1 MYFFNQK
8 ERKMAFT
15 PIVSSQTVTS
25 ETVDGEQTISKGG
38 IASGTTIDGGY
49 QTIASGG
56 IASSTIID
64 GGQQTISKGGKA
76 GNTVINSSGW
86 QDVASGGLANS
97 TVINSGGELWV
108 ECGGSASVIDQRAG
122 GAIYATTSAK
132 ITSGANTRTDGHSA
146 FSVINGVA
154 SNFLLENGG
163 GLEVSSGQS
172 AVNTIITSG
181 GYQYVWGGM
190 ANSTAINSSGFL
202 YVFDGGTASNTI
214 INDGGNMNLGAE
226 WYPEGRGGK
235 ANSTTIN
242 SGGIQNISS
251 GGTATNTII
260 NEGSQLVYSGG
271 TASNTIVNSGGSM
284 YLCSGGTAS
293 GALTIDGG
301 HVTIEY
307 SDDLQPAAMGFKL
320 ANAQADDTL
329 LTIQSGVVG
338 DISHT
343 AFTLDVNNTATGTYI
358 LGSGADLI
366 GMGGAVFTV
375 KDDGQNVNVKVGS
388 SYTFADGDKLSL
400 VLTDAETD
408 QLTADFTAGG
418 LLPAVPAGLKRTVTG
433 SSVLFD
439 WSDAAGATKYDI
451 LVDDNADFSSPEFE
465 DLPGPSQAST
475 SLADGTYYW
484 QVQACNA
491 AGRSDWAGGGS
502 FTIGADITPPSVP
515 TGLTQ
520 LMVGKKV
527 ALDWADSTDAG
538 GIKRYELQG
547 DNQPDLGGQS
557 NDAPLYV
564 TESKYSITLPDG
576 MIYWHV
582 RAQDNVGNWS
592 DWSETSSFM
601 VDLAPP
607 TVPTGLKV
615 TLEGSTLNYD
625 WNDSTDANGIKQYE
639 IMSDDSDLSNPLGA
653 DLITVTESGASIP
666 DTNIGTVY
674 GKVRAQDNSGKWS
687 AWSKPV
693 LLTVTGT
700 LEANGSVSDW
710 VGSTDVYK
718 MTLTNAGTLNLNL
731 TGLSG
736 DANLALFDGKGKQL
750 KISSA
755 KGPAAEN
762 ISTALFKGDYYVKV
776 IPVGKAADTDYT
788 LTSTFD
794 PYPDDNAGDTSS
806 WANVI
811 GELEDGVAVER
822 NDWTGFGDPAD
833 YYRLKLT
840 NAGALSLNLNLI
852 DLSGDANLTL
862 LDSKGK
868 VLKTSSTK
876 GHIDEAI
883 AISLQAGD
891 YFVKVAPADLG
902 KGTVDNTRYNLSSK
916 VDYFPEDKVGN
927 TASGAAVIGE
937 LADTVIVELPG
948 WVGFGDPAD
957 YYRLTLTNAGFLS
970 LNLNQID
977 LSGDANLTL
986 LDKKGKVLI
995 ASSAKGHSDE
1005 AIAMALLADDYFVKV
1020 APADLG
1026 KGIINNT
1033 HYNLSSTVNYF
1044 PEDKVGNTASV
1055 AAVIGEL
1062 ADKIIVECKDWT
1074 GFGDPADYYRLTLTT
1089 AGALNLNLT
1098 GLSGDANLTLLDS
1111 KGKVL
1116 KTSANISRADELIA
1130 AALAAGD
1137 YLVKVAPADLG
1148 KGTGSNTDYTLRCMV
1163 DYSTGDPFATAVE
1176 LTSSGATQGF
1186 LGFGNTEDYYKF
1198 EVLSNGAT
1206 VTGGLNGFNSDV
1218 NLYVYDSKHKLLA
1231 SSTKSGLTP
1240 ESMDSGV
1247 GKVAAGTYYVKVMLA
1262 GTAATGYEL
1271 DFNLD
1276 QAISRQIIGAAGP
1289 LTGSADT
1296 GLTGDPLKKSSGLLA
1311 G

>member
-1 MYFFNQK
+1 
-8 ERKMAFT
+8 MAFT
-15 PIVSSQTVTS
+15 PIVSSQTVTG
-25 ETVDGEQTISKGG
+25 ETVDGAQTISKGG
-38 IASGTTIDGGY
+38 IASSTTIDGGY
-49 QTIASGG
+49 QTIAS
-56 IASSTIID
+56 
-64 GGQQTISKGGKA
+64 GGKA

-132 ITSGANTRTDGHSA
+132 ITSGTNTRTDGHSA

-190 ANSTAINSSGFL
+190 ANSTAINTSGIL

-214 INDGGNMNLGAE
+214 INDGGNMNLGAD
-226 WYPEGRGGK
+226 WYTEGRGGK

-242 SGGIQNISS
+242 SGGSQNISS

-260 NEGSQLVYSGG
+260 NEGYQLVYSGG
-271 TASNTIVNSGGSM
+271 TASNTIVNSGGGM

-301 HVTIEY
+301 RVIIEY

-329 LTIQSGVVG
+329 LTILSGVVG

-375 KDDGQNVNVKVGS
+375 KDNGQNVNVKVGS

-400 VLTDAETD
+400 VLTDAATD

-502 FTIGADITPPSVP
+502 FTVGADITPPSVP

-564 TESKYSITLPDG
+564 TDSKYSITLPDG

-582 RAQDNVGNWS
+582 RAQDNAGNWS

-615 TLEGSTLNYD
+615 TLEGNTLNYD

-653 DLITVTESGASIP
+653 DLITVTESSASIP

-731 TGLSG
+731 TGLRG

-755 KGPAAEN
+755 KGSAEEN

-788 LTSTFD
+788 LTSTFA
-794 PYPDDNAGDTSS
+794 PCPDDNAGDTSS
-806 WANVI
+806 GANVI

-833 YYRLKLT
+833 YYQLTLT
-840 NAGALSLNLNLI
+840 NAGTLSLNLNLTG
-852 DLSGDANLTL
+852 LTGDANLTL
-862 LDSKGK
+862 LDNKGK
-868 VLKTSSTK
+868 VLKASSTK

-883 AISLQAGD
+883 ATPLLAGD
-891 YFVKVAPADLG
+891 YFVKIAPADG
-902 KGTVDNTRYNLSSK
+902 GNSAVNNTTYTLNNV
-916 VDYFPEDKVGN
+916 VDYFPTE
-927 TASGAAVIGE
+927 TAG
-937 LADTVIVELPG
+937 DLPAQAG
-948 WVGFGDPAD
+948 SLDLNSSVDEWVGFGDPAD
-957 YYRLTLTNAGFLS
+957 YYQLTLA
-970 LNLNQID
+970 
-977 LSGDANLTL
+977 
-986 LDKKGKVLI
+986 
-995 ASSAKGHSDE
+995 
-1005 AIAMALLADDYFVKV
+1005 
-1020 APADLG
+1020 
-1026 KGIINNT
+1026 
-1033 HYNLSSTVNYF
+1033 
-1044 PEDKVGNTASV
+1044 
-1055 AAVIGEL
+1055 
-1062 ADKIIVECKDWT
+1062 
-1074 GFGDPADYYRLTLTT
+1074 T
-1089 AGALNLNLT
+1089 AGALTLNLT
-1098 GLSGDANLTLLDS
+1098 GLSSDANLTLLDS

-1116 KTSANISRADELIA
+1116 KTSANKKSADETIVT
-1130 AALAAGD
+1130 ALAAGD
-1137 YLVKVAPADLG
+1137 YLVKVAPADGG
-1148 KGTGSNTDYTLRCMV
+1148 KGIVNNTYYNLSNYFQEETAGS
-1163 DYSTGDPFATAVE
+1163 SFATAVE
-1176 LTSSGATQGF
+1176 LTSGGAVHGWV
-1186 LGFGNTEDYYKF
+1186 GAGNKEDYYKF
-1198 EVLSNGAT
+1198 EVSADGAT
-1206 VTGGLNGFNSDV
+1206 AMGDLSGFDSNV
-1218 NLYVYDSKHKLLA
+1218 NLFVYNFKHKLVA

-1240 ESMDSGV
+1240 ESIDSGV
-1247 GKVAAGTYYVKVMLA
+1247 GEVDAGIYYIKVMLA
-1262 GTAATGYEL
+1262 GAAATEYDL
-1271 DFNLD
+1271 NFNLD
-1276 QAISRQIIGAAGP
+1276 QAISRQIIGAASP
-1289 LTGSADT
+1289 LAGSADT